1 MSKLIASVV
10 AAMLLQPTSN
20 PGRER
25 FAKYKAIE
33 AYEIRPGI
41 LMMPTYSADGQVC
54 EFGLEKLHY
63 SPKMISLDSSLSRN
77 EIDQI
82 FEELVPSGERGP
94 KPPGFLDQG
103 STTISGGGMDSNEEY
118 KNVSIDIYGK
128 FSPADGKNGATQEEV
143 TATLRWKNRKCK

>member
-1 MSKLIASVV
+1 MSKLIALSVL
-10 AAMLLQPTSN
+10 AMLLVPTSN

-41 LMMPTYSADGQVC
+41 LVMPRYSADGQVC
-54 EFGLEKLHY
+54 EIGLEKLHY
-63 SPKMISLDSSLSRN
+63 SPEMIRLDSSLSRN

-94 KPPGFLDQG
+94 KPTNLLAQG
-103 STTISGGGMDSNEEY
+103 STIISGRGTATDEEY
-118 KNVSIDIYGK
+118 QNVSIEIFGN
-128 FSPADGKNGATQEEV
+128 FSPADGKDGATEDQV
-143 TATLRWKNRKCK
+143 AATLKWKNRKCR